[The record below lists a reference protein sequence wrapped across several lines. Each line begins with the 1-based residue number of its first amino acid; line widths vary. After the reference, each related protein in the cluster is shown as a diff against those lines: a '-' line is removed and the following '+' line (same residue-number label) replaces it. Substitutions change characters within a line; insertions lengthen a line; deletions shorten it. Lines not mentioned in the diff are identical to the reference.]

1 MKDLEFNPNQFELLT
16 TKIKEKKS
24 EQKYL
29 FQKVKEEDKAYC
41 SVINEKQKDLNKK
54 LNKLNNIKSQIK
66 DIEKNINSIDK
77 EIEAGEKNFILTEEK
92 LKEKMFEEKN
102 LLIDVMSKL
111 TYAKQDY
118 ENAKKENQGVLELT
132 KEKYNLSLKALKKVQ
147 NSLNLIKDEYIDK
160 NSLYQK
166 LIEINFVRSNYKK
179 RKTYFSR
186 ETNNFKGRSKSSFKT
201 FRSTGISNPSQ
212 FINNMSE
219 KEKKLDLNSNEK
231 EKKYKLKKKP
241 NHDKYNS
248 RSKINKKFIRM
259 KSEGSALLFFPKHNN
274 SNN

>member
-201 FRSTGISNPSQ
+201 FRSTGISKSASTCARARLYPPV
-212 FINNMSE
+212 
-219 KEKKLDLNSNEK
+219 
-231 EKKYKLKKKP
+231 KP
-241 NHDKYNS
+241 
-248 RSKINKKFIRM
+248 
-259 KSEGSALLFFPKHNN
+259 
-274 SNN
+274 